1 MTTKRE
7 NFFKKELVAELR
19 EVARRMQEEKDPEK
33 KIYYFSAGY
42 GITSRTYRYSFS
54 RDVLLAD
61 FVLNASYQSLVE
73 RVRMMKAGDHN
84 VVLDNKIF
92 DNIEQGLLMLADAF
106 EKENPKTQEALEQ
119 ILTASFV
126 ASGPGNYLREKG
138 AVTL

>member
-7 NFFKKELVAELR
+7 SFFKKELVTELR
-19 EVARRMQEEKDPEK
+19 EVARFMKEAKTPEK
-33 KIYYFSAGY
+33 KIYYLSAAY

-61 FVLNASYQSLVE
+61 FVLIASYQSLME
-73 RVRMMKAGDHN
+73 RKRLIKTGDNN
-84 VVLDNKIF
+84 VVLDEKIF
-92 DNIEQGLLMLADAF
+92 DAIHKGLLMLADAF

-126 ASGPGNYLREKG
+126 ASGPGNYLREKS

>member
-1 MTTKRE
+1 MIKERE
-7 NFFKKELVAELR
+7 NFFRKELVTELR
-19 EVARRMQEEKDPEK
+19 EVARLMKESKDPEK
-33 KIYYFSAGY
+33 KIYYFSAAY

-61 FVLNASYQSLVE
+61 FVLNASYQALLE
-73 RVRMMKAGDHN
+73 RVRMLKTGDNN
-84 VVLDNKIF
+84 VVLDEKIF
-92 DNIEQGLLMLADAF
+92 NALQKGLLMLADAF
-106 EKENPKTQEALEQ
+106 EDEKPKTQEALEQ

>member
-7 NFFKKELVAELR
+7 SFFKKELVRELR
-19 EVARRMQEEKDPEK
+19 EVARLMKETKDPEK
-33 KIYYFSAGY
+33 KIYYFSAAY

-61 FVLNASYQSLVE
+61 FVLNASYQALMQRLKMLKS
-73 RVRMMKAGDHN
+73 GDTT
-84 VVLDNKIF
+84 VVLDDKIF
-92 DNIEQGLLMLADAF
+92 AALHKGLLMLADAF
-106 EKENPKTQEALEQ
+106 EADKPKTQEALEQ

-138 AVTL
+138 AATI

>member
-7 NFFKKELVAELR
+7 IFFKKELVTELR
-19 EVARRMQEEKDPEK
+19 EVARLMKATKNPEK
-33 KIYYFSAGY
+33 KIYYFSAAY

-61 FVLNASYQSLVE
+61 FVLNTSYQALVQ
-73 RVRMMKAGDHN
+73 RLKMLKAGDGN
-84 VVLDNKIF
+84 VVLDDKIF
-92 DNIEQGLLMLADAF
+92 NALHKGLLMLADAF
-106 EKENPKTQEALEQ
+106 DAEKPQTQEALEQ